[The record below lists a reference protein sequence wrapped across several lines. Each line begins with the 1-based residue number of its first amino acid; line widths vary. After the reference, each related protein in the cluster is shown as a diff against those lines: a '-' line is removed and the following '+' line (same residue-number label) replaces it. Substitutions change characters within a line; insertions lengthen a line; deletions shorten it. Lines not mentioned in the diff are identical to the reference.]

1 MVCEFEKLIYPSS
14 ASMAEVGS
22 YMVALYR
29 PCEMSMPW
37 IWQPIP
43 MYRKGTGSFY

>member
-1 MVCEFEKLIYPSS
+1 MVCEFQKLIYPSS

-29 PCEMSMPW
+29 QS
-37 IWQPIP
+37 
-43 MYRKGTGSFY
+43 GFH